1 MEEVKRDRARRKL
14 LRVTFPNGKVLCYKS
29 TTDTM
34 IATMQELGDDVI
46 ANIKLQS
53 CHLPLLSKEIYPK
66 YKEWMKPVCNG
77 WYLNTQSNSDTKFLQ
92 LNAINEQLSL
102 GLKIELREDF
112 VAQDNPNKEK
122 RTRTKGEILVKLP
135 DGQCF
140 ANNSITNT
148 FLEVIREIGI
158 DKIKQKELTWCGK
171 PLITTSKMFNG
182 QVQID
187 NERWIIV
194 PNTTKDKVK
203 RERLLKGNWEYDDNP
218 NALCSHDAITAIF
231 N

>member
-29 TTDTM
+29 TTDTI
-34 IATMQELGDDVI
+34 IATMQELGDGVI
-46 ANIKLQS
+46 ANIKLLS

-102 GLKIELREDF
+102 GLKIELGEDF

-194 PNTTKDKVK
+194 HNTTKDKVK
-203 RERLLKGNWEYDDNP
+203 LLRVIGAMLRINIE
-218 NALCSHDAITAIF
+218 ITSI
-231 N
+231 

>member
-203 RERLLKGNWEYDDNP
+203 LLRVIGAMLRINME
-218 NALCSHDAITAIF
+218 ITSI
-231 N
+231 

>member
-34 IATMQELGDDVI
+34 IATMQELGDGVI
-46 ANIKLQS
+46 ANIKLLS

-102 GLKIELREDF
+102 GLKIELGEDF

-148 FLEVIREIGI
+148 FVEVIREIGI

-171 PLITTSKMFNG
+171 PLITASKMFNG
-182 QVQID
+182 QVRID

-203 RERLLKGNWEYDDNP
+203 LLRVIGAMLRINIE
-218 NALCSHDAITAIF
+218 ITSI
-231 N
+231 

>member
-34 IATMQELGDDVI
+34 IATMQELGDGVI
-46 ANIKLQS
+46 ANIKLLS

-102 GLKIELREDF
+102 GLKIELGEGF

-182 QVQID
+182 QVRID

-203 RERLLKGNWEYDDNP
+203 LLRVIGAMLRINIE
-218 NALCSHDAITAIF
+218 ITSI
-231 N
+231 

>member
-14 LRVTFPNGKVLCYKS
+14 LRVTFPNRKVLCYKS

-34 IATMQELGDDVI
+34 IATMQELGDGVI

-102 GLKIELREDF
+102 GLKIELGEDL

-148 FLEVIREIGI
+148 FLELIREIGI

-171 PLITTSKMFNG
+171 PLITASKMFNG

-203 RERLLKGNWEYDDNP
+203 LLRVIGAMLRINME
-218 NALCSHDAITAIF
+218 ITSI
-231 N
+231 

>member
-46 ANIKLQS
+46 ANIKLLS

-102 GLKIELREDF
+102 GLKVELGEDF
-112 VAQDNPNKEK
+112 VAQGNPNKEK

-203 RERLLKGNWEYDDNP
+203 LLRVIGAMLRINIE
-218 NALCSHDAITAIF
+218 ITSI
-231 N
+231 

>member
-122 RTRTKGEILVKLP
+122 RTRTKDEILVKLP

-203 RERLLKGNWEYDDNP
+203 LLRVIGAMLRINME
-218 NALCSHDAITAIF
+218 ITSI
-231 N
+231 

>member
-14 LRVTFPNGKVLCYKS
+14 LRITFPNGKVLCYKS

-77 WYLNTQSNSDTKFLQ
+77 WYLNTQSNSETKFLQ

-102 GLKIELREDF
+102 GLKIELGEDF

-182 QVQID
+182 QVRID
-187 NERWIIV
+187 NERWIVV

-203 RERLLKGNWEYDDNP
+203 LLRVIGAMLRINIE
-218 NALCSHDAITAIF
+218 ITSI
-231 N
+231 

>member
-1 MEEVKRDRARRKL
+1 MEEVKRGRAKRKL
-14 LRVTFPNGKVLCYKS
+14 LRVTFPNGKVVCYKS

-102 GLKIELREDF
+102 GLKIELGEDF

-148 FLEVIREIGI
+148 FLEVIRGIGI

-203 RERLLKGNWEYDDNP
+203 LLRVIGAMLRINIE
-218 NALCSHDAITAIF
+218 ITSI
-231 N
+231 

>member
-77 WYLNTQSNSDTKFLQ
+77 WYLNAQSNSDTKFLQ

-102 GLKIELREDF
+102 GLKIELGEDF
-112 VAQDNPNKEK
+112 IAQDNPNKEK

-148 FLEVIREIGI
+148 FLELIREIGI

-182 QVQID
+182 QVRID

-203 RERLLKGNWEYDDNP
+203 LLRVIGAMLRINME
-218 NALCSHDAITAIF
+218 ITSI
-231 N
+231 

>member
-34 IATMQELGDDVI
+34 IATMQELGDGVI
-46 ANIKLQS
+46 ANIKLLS

-102 GLKIELREDF
+102 GLKIELGEGF

-187 NERWIIV
+187 NERWIV
-194 PNTTKDKVK
+194 MPNTTKDKVK
-203 RERLLKGNWEYDDNP
+203 LLRVIGAMVRINME
-218 NALCSHDAITAIF
+218 ITSI
-231 N
+231 

>member
-1 MEEVKRDRARRKL
+1 MEEVKRGRAKRKL

-46 ANIKLQS
+46 ANIKLEL
-53 CHLPLLSKEIYPK
+53 CHLPLLSKEKYPK
-66 YKEWMKPVCNG
+66 YKEWMKPVCDG
-77 WYLNTQSNSDTKFLQ
+77 WYLNTQSNSDSKFLQ

-102 GLKIELREDF
+102 GLKVELGEDF
-112 VAQDNPNKEK
+112 ETQENPNKEK
-122 RTRTKGEILVKLP
+122 RIKYKDKLLVKFP
-135 DGQCF
+135 DGQYF
-140 ANNSITNT
+140 ANNSSTDT
-148 FLEVIREIGI
+148 FLEVIWEIGV
-158 DKIKQKELTWCGK
+158 DKIKQKEMSWCGK

-187 NERWIIV
+187 NQLWIIV

-203 RERLLKGNWEYDDNP
+203 LLRVIG
-218 NALCSHDAITAIF
+218 AILRINMEITSI
-231 N
+231 

>member
-171 PLITTSKMFNG
+171 PLITTSKVFNG

-194 PNTTKDKVK
+194 PNTTKDKAK
-203 RERLLKGNWEYDDNP
+203 LLRVIGAMLRINME
-218 NALCSHDAITAIF
+218 ITSI
-231 N
+231 

>member
-194 PNTTKDKVK
+194 PNTTKDKV
-203 RERLLKGNWEYDDNP
+203 RLLRVIGAMLRINME
-218 NALCSHDAITAIF
+218 ITSI
-231 N
+231 

>member
-34 IATMQELGDDVI
+34 IATMQELGDGVI

-182 QVQID
+182 QVRID

-194 PNTTKDKVK
+194 PNTTKD
-203 RERLLKGNWEYDDNP
+203 
-218 NALCSHDAITAIF
+218 
-231 N
+231 

>member
-1 MEEVKRDRARRKL
+1 MEEVKRGRAKRKL

-53 CHLPLLSKEIYPK
+53 CHLPLLSKEIYPR

-102 GLKIELREDF
+102 GLKIELGEDF
-112 VAQDNPNKEK
+112 IAQDNPNKEK

-148 FLEVIREIGI
+148 FLELIREIGI

-182 QVQID
+182 QVRID

-203 RERLLKGNWEYDDNP
+203 LLRVIGAMLRINME
-218 NALCSHDAITAIF
+218 ITSI
-231 N
+231 

>member
-34 IATMQELGDDVI
+34 IATMQELGDGVI

-102 GLKIELREDF
+102 GLKIELGEDF

-182 QVQID
+182 QVRID

-203 RERLLKGNWEYDDNP
+203 LLRVIG
-218 NALCSHDAITAIF
+218 AILRINIEITSI
-231 N
+231 

>member
-14 LRVTFPNGKVLCYKS
+14 LRVTFPNRKVLCYKS

-102 GLKIELREDF
+102 GLKIELGEDF

-182 QVQID
+182 QVRID

-203 RERLLKGNWEYDDNP
+203 LLRVIGAMLRINME
-218 NALCSHDAITAIF
+218 ITSI
-231 N
+231 

>member
-102 GLKIELREDF
+102 GLKIELGEDF

-148 FLEVIREIGI
+148 FLEVIRGIGI

-182 QVQID
+182 QVRID

-203 RERLLKGNWEYDDNP
+203 LLRVIGAMLRINME
-218 NALCSHDAITAIF
+218 ITSI
-231 N
+231 

>member
-53 CHLPLLSKEIYPK
+53 CHLPLLSKEIYPR

-102 GLKIELREDF
+102 GLKIELGEDF

-148 FLEVIREIGI
+148 FLELIREIGI

-182 QVQID
+182 QVRID

-203 RERLLKGNWEYDDNP
+203 LLRVIGAMVRINME
-218 NALCSHDAITAIF
+218 ITSI
-231 N
+231 

>member
-14 LRVTFPNGKVLCYKS
+14 LRVTFPNGKFLCYKS

-34 IATMQELGDDVI
+34 IATMQELGDVVI
-46 ANIKLQS
+46 AKIKLQS

-102 GLKIELREDF
+102 GLKIELGEDF

-148 FLEVIREIGI
+148 FVEVIREIGI

-182 QVQID
+182 QVRID

-203 RERLLKGNWEYDDNP
+203 LLRVIGAMLRINME
-218 NALCSHDAITAIF
+218 ITSI
-231 N
+231 

>member
-1 MEEVKRDRARRKL
+1 MEEVKRGRAKRKL
-14 LRVTFPNGKVLCYKS
+14 LRVTFPNGKVVCYKS

-102 GLKIELREDF
+102 GLKIELGEDF
-112 VAQDNPNKEK
+112 IAQDNPNKEK

-148 FLEVIREIGI
+148 FLELIREIGI

-182 QVQID
+182 QVRID

-203 RERLLKGNWEYDDNP
+203 LLRVIGAMLRINME
-218 NALCSHDAITAIF
+218 ITSI
-231 N
+231 

>member
-187 NERWIIV
+187 NERWIV
-194 PNTTKDKVK
+194 MPNTTKDKVK
-203 RERLLKGNWEYDDNP
+203 LLRVIGAMLRINME
-218 NALCSHDAITAIF
+218 ITSI
-231 N
+231 

>member
-34 IATMQELGDDVI
+34 IATMQELGEDVI

-102 GLKIELREDF
+102 GLKIELGEGF
-112 VAQDNPNKEK
+112 VTQDNPNKEK

-171 PLITTSKMFNG
+171 PLITTTKMFNG

-203 RERLLKGNWEYDDNP
+203 LLRVIGAMVRINME
-218 NALCSHDAITAIF
+218 ITSI
-231 N
+231 

>member
-102 GLKIELREDF
+102 GLKIELGEDF

-182 QVQID
+182 QVRID

-203 RERLLKGNWEYDDNP
+203 LLRVIGAMLRINME
-218 NALCSHDAITAIF
+218 ITSI
-231 N
+231 